1 MADHWLPYGET
12 QVYVSVD
19 VANLVGVAEP
29 TYPQPSRSPTQ
40 VLHDAMANPS
50 GPPLDEL
57 AGAAGKACI
66 ALDIYSHPSALAVA
80 LREVVN
86 VLVDEVVPRERITVL
101 LGSGEAPGGGNRV
114 RRALEGDP
122 LLRGVEV
129 VEFNG
134 MGETSHVGETSKG
147 TPVEVS
153 SLWTGADLRIA
164 LGQTRVDPL
173 AGYAGAHSAVV
184 PGLASKATIAGIR
197 RSLMDSPPMAGRLE
211 LNPVKEGTL
220 EALDHAGLDYA
231 VNLVVDG
238 EGRLLEAYSGSPRES
253 WGKALTALAGAPEA
267 QVEAPVDVVVV
278 SPGGEPHDHTLYQ
291 ATWALA
297 TATRALKRNGAL
309 VLLAQCSGGLGADA
323 FQTLARVKDPKE
335 LQRRYM
341 YGAEALALLREAQ
354 RRFKLVACTALPGLH
369 SKPLGIEVA
378 RTANQALQA
387 AYSGRRSRETLLVP
401 QGCTTLIQ
409 TK

>member
-1 MADHWLPYGET
+1 M
-12 QVYVSVD
+12 
-19 VANLVGVAEP
+19 
-29 TYPQPSRSPTQ
+29 
-40 VLHDAMANPS
+40 
-50 GPPLDEL
+50 
-57 AGAAGKACI
+57 
-66 ALDIYSHPSALAVA
+66 
-80 LREVVN
+80 
-86 VLVDEVVPRERITVL
+86 
-101 LGSGEAPGGGNRV
+101 
-114 RRALEGDP
+114 
-122 LLRGVEV
+122 EV

-409 TK
+409 PSSDTYPT